1 MEISAF
7 IFGLVGGLFGL
18 TFSVMSLWAKS
29 YNLWPVAVVVSI
41 AAIIL
46 SFLMKNKVKNA
57 SIYMIV
63 LAILGWIFVS
73 KIFYIPAIILIFSG
87 FLGFIFERES
97 KEK

>member
-18 TFSVMSLWAKS
+18 VFSIMSFWAKS
-29 YNLWPVAVVVSI
+29 YNLWPLAVVVSI
-41 AAIIL
+41 AAIVI
-46 SFLMKNKVKNA
+46 SFLMKSKVKYA
-57 SIYMIV
+57 SFYMIV

-87 FLGFIFERES
+87 FLGLIFEREK
-97 KEK
+97 KEL